1 MWIKKTTYE
10 MLLNGCNAILNEN
23 RRLKAKIEELQ
34 TEYAN
39 NLEAYNVAML
49 NQKERATLYH
59 LKAEMGQSKLAKEIG
74 VDTTTIWRAL
84 TGKRIKDDTYKKII
98 KYLGNEEK

>member
-10 MLLNGCNAILNEN
+10 MLLNGYNAILNEN
-23 RRLKAKIEELQ
+23 RRLKAKLEELQ

-39 NLEAYNVAML
+39 NLEAYNVAIL
-49 NQKERATLYH
+49 GQKERASLYR
-59 LKAEMGQSKLAKEIG
+59 LKTEMGQGKLAKEIG
-74 VDTTTIWRAL
+74 VDGTTIWRAL

-98 KYLGNEEK
+98 KYLGNGEN